1 MRLALATA
9 AAALA
14 ALAATLPAL
23 GAAPETVGPQ
33 TALTPAGRPLV
44 PAGRMAAVGTFPR
57 GGALSPDGRFY
68 WAVDAGRGVNAVRVV
83 DVRTGALRQTLP
95 IPGGHV
101 GIVFGPGGRRAY
113 VSGEPADD
121 PTAEALKGANGD
133 VIHVFDVDP
142 ASGHASEGNPIA
154 LPAAR
159 DGAAANDELPP
170 ARGEKSWPQ
179 GLDVTR
185 DGRYL
190 VVALGQADQ
199 A

>member
-1 MRLALATA
+1 MRLARVAAGAALIAAAVALPATA
-9 AAALA
+9 Q
-14 ALAATLPAL
+14 
-23 GAAPETVGPQ
+23 ETVGPQ
-33 TALTPAGRPLV
+33 SAITPSGRHLV
-44 PAGRMAAVGTFPR
+44 PAGRMTTVGTFPT
-57 GGALSPDGRFY
+57 GGALTPDGRFY
-68 WAVDAGRGVNAVRVV
+68 WAVDSGRGVNAVRVV

-101 GIVFGPGGRRAY
+101 GIVFAPGGRHAY

-170 ARGEKSWPQ
+170 ARG
-179 GLDVTR
+179 
-185 DGRYL
+185 
-190 VVALGQADQ
+190 
-199 A
+199 